1 MIRIRFV
8 VLVIFYTVII
18 FNRNEEEKAS
28 SRKSFQE
35 DKLNIVEEW
44 ACRAAVPDLLPFF
57 QFVIAMLYLLV
68 ILINFSYRNI

>member
-1 MIRIRFV
+1 MGPAMIRIRFV

-35 DKLNIVEEW
+35 DKLNIVEE
-44 ACRAAVPDLLPFF
+44 
-57 QFVIAMLYLLV
+57 
-68 ILINFSYRNI
+68 